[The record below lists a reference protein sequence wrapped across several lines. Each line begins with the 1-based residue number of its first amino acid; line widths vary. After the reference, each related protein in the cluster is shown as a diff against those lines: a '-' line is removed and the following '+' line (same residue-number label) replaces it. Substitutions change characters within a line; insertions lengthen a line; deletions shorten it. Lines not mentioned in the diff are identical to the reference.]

1 MTERGLLIVFSG
13 PSGVGKGTVRREI
26 FESTDNQFQYS
37 VSMTTRPQRPGEVD
51 GVDYFF
57 RTRGEF
63 EELIRQGQMLEYA
76 EYVGN
81 YYGTPLDYVQET
93 LNKGKDVFLEIEV
106 QGALQVRE
114 AMPDGVFIFLTPPD
128 LHELESRIVNR
139 GTDSDEVIKNRMK
152 VAREELCL
160 MKYYDYSVVND
171 KVENAVQQIEA
182 IIQTEHL
189 RIQRNLES
197 IEEFE
202 DELEEILEEE

>member
-1 MTERGLLIVFSG
+1 MADRGLLIVFSG

-26 FESTDNQFQYS
+26 FENSDNQFQYS
-37 VSMTTRPQRPGEVD
+37 VSMTTRAQRPGEVD

-57 RTRGEF
+57 RTREEF
-63 EELIRQGQMLEYA
+63 EDLIRQGQMLEYA

-81 YYGTPLDYVQET
+81 YYGTPLTYVNET
-93 LNKGKDVFLEIEV
+93 LDKGIDVFLEIEV
-106 QGALQVRE
+106 QGALQVKKKV
-114 AMPDGVFIFLTPPD
+114 PDAVFIFLTPPD

-152 VAREELCL
+152 VAREELGL

-171 KVENAVQQIEA
+171 KVENAVRQIEA